1 MTTKEKYM
9 TESLSISKPP
19 FFNGSNYYFWKGKMK
34 LFLMSQSVD
43 MWNIVT
49 EGNHVPQTTDAVTR
63 IVTPTPE
70 ASWTKNDKEK
80 VLLNSKAL
88 YFLSCALSMEE
99 SERVDECDTAKKLWD
114 TLQIHHE
121 GTSHVKE
128 TRIDIGVRKFEIFEM
143 KEGESIDEMY
153 SRFIS
158 IVNELRSLGKTYS
171 THDRIRK
178 ILRSL
183 PSSWRPMVTAITQ
196 AKDLN
201 VLALEDLVG
210 SLKSHEVL
218 LQDDKPTKN
227 KMIALKASQHIQN
240 NQEGSSSQSDDAKE
254 EEIVQEEVDDEL
266 ALISKKIQ
274 RMMKRRDQIKRNFPY
289 KRDYQ
294 KNEVDKS
301 KINCYGCNQLGHYK
315 NECHL

>member
-49 EGNHVPQTTDAVTR
+49 EGNYVPQTTDAVTH

-210 SLKSHEVL
+210 SLKAHEVL

-227 KMIALKASQHIQN
+227 KMIALKASQHN
-240 NQEGSSSQSDDAKE
+240 D
-254 EEIVQEEVDDEL
+254 QEE
-266 ALISKKIQ
+266 S
-274 RMMKRRDQIKRNFPY
+274 
-289 KRDYQ
+289 
-294 KNEVDKS
+294 S
-301 KINCYGCNQLGHYK
+301 
-315 NECHL
+315 